1 MVSSQSL
8 RNSQHIRLRLESAR
22 RDSQR
27 YYLSENKKPK
37 TSGVLEEGQQ
47 KKLYSINLLFMSKKA
62 WPLKKILER
71 SL

>member
-47 KKLYSINLLFMSKKA
+47 KKTLFHK
-62 WPLKKILER
+62 PLIYVKEGLAP
-71 SL
+71 